1 MSYTVS
7 NSTKSYILLIVSS
20 LVYGYIAYGLERTE
34 FVPLVISYSFLFLLA
49 YQIIKLQKANFT
61 FLIGTA
67 LLTRLIFFVAL
78 PNLSQDYFR
87 FIWDGRLILEGLNPY
102 VHLPQDL
109 IANPNF
115 KLSQAQELING
126 MGSLSATHY
135 SNYPPINQLFFVVA
149 GFLSNHSI
157 MGAAVIFRIMIIA
170 ADFGTLYFGSKL
182 LERLGLEKH
191 RIFWYLLNPLVIIEL
206 TGNLHFEGVMLFFFV
221 WSMYLL
227 HQNKWKTAALLLAL
241 SISTKLLSLLLLPLF
256 FQKLG
261 WKKSIGFYSIVIGA
275 NALLFLPFVSTE
287 LVGNY
292 SKTIGL
298 WFTNFEFNASIY
310 YVIRE
315 IGFWITGYNIIQI
328 TGRIMPILILFYIIY
343 QAFKG
348 NNKTTLDLFQSFLLV
363 LSVYFFTSTTVHPWY
378 IINLVLIGV
387 FTKFNYP
394 IVWSL
399 TAILSYNAYSN
410 PEFKENFWLIGLE
423 YSFVILFLLYEKKSF
438 LRSKKNSIFGLI

>member
-20 LVYGYIAYGLERTE
+20 LVYGYIAYGLERIE
-34 FVPLVISYSFLFLLA
+34 FVTLAVSYWFLFILV
-49 YQIIKLQKANFT
+49 YFIIKLQKSNIT
-61 FLIGTA
+61 FLVGAT
-67 LLTRLIFFVAL
+67 LLFRLIFIVAL

-102 VHLPQDL
+102 LHLPKDL
-109 IANPNF
+109 IVNPNF
-115 KLSQAQELING
+115 ELPQAQELING

-227 HQNKWKTAALLLAL
+227 HQNKWKAAALLLAL
-241 SISTKLLSLLLLPLF
+241 SISTKLLPLLLLPLF

-261 WKKSIGFYSIVIGA
+261 WKKSIGFYCIVIGA

-310 YVIRE
+310 YLIRE

-343 QAFKG
+343 KAFKG

-423 YSFVILFLLYEKKSF
+423 YSFVILFLLYENKYF